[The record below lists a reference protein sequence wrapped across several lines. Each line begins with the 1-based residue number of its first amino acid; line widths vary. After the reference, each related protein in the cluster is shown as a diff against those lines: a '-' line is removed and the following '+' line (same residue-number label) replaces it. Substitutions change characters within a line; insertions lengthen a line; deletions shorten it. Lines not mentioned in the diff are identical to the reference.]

1 MTPEQCATVL
11 ALIAQDNEMPIR
23 AVTGDYVKD
32 VLRQSVAYL
41 TEIPRLLEL
50 IDNATKQMSITQTVV
65 DNATA
70 EIQRLNL
77 ELTYARSR
85 G

>member
-11 ALIAQDNEMPIR
+11 AVIAQDLEM
-23 AVTGDYVKD
+23 GDYVKD
-32 VLRQSVAYL
+32 VLHQSAAYL
-41 TEIPRLLEL
+41 TEIPNLLAML
-50 IDNATKQMSITQTVV
+50 DKATEQMNVTQVVV

>member
-1 MTPEQCATVL
+1 V
-11 ALIAQDNEMPIR
+11 
-23 AVTGDYVKD
+23 
-32 VLRQSVAYL
+32 
-41 TEIPRLLEL
+41 
-50 IDNATKQMSITQTVV
+50 VV

-85 G
+85 S

>member
-11 ALIAQDNEMPIR
+11 AVIAQDND
-23 AVTGDYVKD
+23 TGDYVKD
-32 VLRQSVAYL
+32 VLHQSAAYL
-41 TEIPRLLEL
+41 TEIPRLFEL
-50 IDNATKQMSITQTVV
+50 IDNATKQMLITQTVV

-85 G
+85 S

>member
-11 ALIAQDNEMPIR
+11 AVIAQDNDM
-23 AVTGDYVKD
+23 GDYVKD
-32 VLRQSVAYL
+32 VLHQSAAYL
-41 TEIPRLLEL
+41 TEIPNLLAML
-50 IDNATKQMSITQTVV
+50 DKATEQMNVTQVVV

>member
-11 ALIAQDNEMPIR
+11 AVIAQDNDM
-23 AVTGDYVKD
+23 GDYVKD
-32 VLRQSVAYL
+32 VLRQSAAYL
-41 TEIPRLLEL
+41 TEIPNLLAML
-50 IDNATKQMSITQTVV
+50 DKATEQMNVTQVVV

>member
-1 MTPEQCATVL
+1 MTPEQCTTVL
-11 ALIAQDNEMPIR
+11 AAFAAEQESGSYLR
-23 AVTGDYVKD
+23 D
-32 VLRQSVAYL
+32 VLTQSAAYL
-41 TEIPRLLEL
+41 SEIPQLLDML
-50 IDNATKQMSITQTVV
+50 DKATEQLNRTKVVV

-85 G
+85 P

>member
-11 ALIAQDNEMPIR
+11 AVIAQDNDM
-23 AVTGDYVKD
+23 GDYVKD
-32 VLRQSVAYL
+32 VLHQSAAYL
-41 TEIPRLLEL
+41 TEIPNLLAML
-50 IDNATKQMSITQTVV
+50 DKATEQMNLTQVVV

>member
-11 ALIAQDNEMPIR
+11 AVIAQDNDM
-23 AVTGDYVKD
+23 GDYVKD
-32 VLRQSVAYL
+32 VLHQSAAYL
-41 TEIPRLLEL
+41 TEIPNLLAML
-50 IDNATKQMSITQTVV
+50 DKATEQMNVTQVVV

-85 G
+85 

>member
-11 ALIAQDNEMPIR
+11 AVIAQDNDM
-23 AVTGDYVKD
+23 GDYVKD
-32 VLRQSVAYL
+32 VLHQSAAYL

>member
-11 ALIAQDNEMPIR
+11 AVIAQDNDM
-23 AVTGDYVKD
+23 GDYVKD
-32 VLRQSVAYL
+32 VLHQAAAYL
-41 TEIPRLLEL
+41 TEIPHLLEL
-50 IDNATKQMSITQTVV
+50 IDNATKQMSYTQTVV

>member
-11 ALIAQDNEMPIR
+11 AVIAQDNDMGE
-23 AVTGDYVKD
+23 YVRD
-32 VLRQSVAYL
+32 VLHQSAAYL
-41 TEIPRLLEL
+41 TDVPHILGLL
-50 IDNATKQMSITQTVV
+50 DKATEQLNRAQITV

-77 ELTYARSR
+77 ELTYARSKP
-85 G
+85 

>member
-11 ALIAQDNEMPIR
+11 AVMAQDTDMGE
-23 AVTGDYVKD
+23 YVKD
-32 VLRQSVAYL
+32 VLRQSAAYL
-41 TEIPRLLEL
+41 NEIPDLLGM
-50 IDNATKQMSITQTVV
+50 IDKATKQMNETMVTV

-85 G
+85 S

>member
-11 ALIAQDNEMPIR
+11 AVIAQDLEM
-23 AVTGDYVKD
+23 GEYVKD
-32 VLRQSVAYL
+32 VLHQSAAYL
-41 TEIPRLLEL
+41 AEIPRLLEL

-85 G
+85 S

>member
-11 ALIAQDNEMPIR
+11 AVIAQDNDM
-23 AVTGDYVKD
+23 GDYVKD
-32 VLRQSVAYL
+32 VLHQSAAYL
-41 TEIPRLLEL
+41 TEIPNLLAML
-50 IDNATKQMSITQTVV
+50 DKATEQMNVTQVVV

-85 G
+85 S

>member
-1 MTPEQCATVL
+1 MTPEQCAPVL
-11 ALIAQDNEMPIR
+11 AVIAQDNDM
-23 AVTGDYVKD
+23 GDYVKD
-32 VLRQSVAYL
+32 VLHQSAAYL
-41 TEIPRLLEL
+41 TEIPNLLAML
-50 IDNATKQMSITQTVV
+50 DKATEQMNVTQVVV

-77 ELTYARSR
+77 ELTDARSR

>member
-11 ALIAQDNEMPIR
+11 AVIAQDNDM
-23 AVTGDYVKD
+23 GDYVKD
-32 VLRQSVAYL
+32 VLHQSAAYL
-41 TEIPRLLEL
+41 TEIPNLLEML
-50 IDNATKQMSITQTVV
+50 DKATEQMNVTQVVV

>member
-1 MTPEQCATVL
+1 MTPEQCAVVL
-11 ALIAQDNEMPIR
+11 AALASEQDMGN
-23 AVTGDYVKD
+23 YVKD
-32 VLRQSVAYL
+32 ALHQAAAYL

-50 IDNATKQMSITQTVV
+50 IDTATEQINRTQITV

-85 G
+85 S

>member
-1 MTPEQCATVL
+1 MTPEQCAVVL
-11 ALIAQDNEMPIR
+11 AALASENDMGE
-23 AVTGDYVKD
+23 YVKD
-32 VLRQSVAYL
+32 ALHQAAAYL
-41 TEIPRLLEL
+41 TEIPHLVSL
-50 IDNATKQMSITQTVV
+50 IEKAHKQMAETAVVV

-77 ELTYARSR
+77 EVAYARSK

>member
-11 ALIAQDNEMPIR
+11 AVIAQDLEM
-23 AVTGDYVKD
+23 GDYVKD
-32 VLRQSVAYL
+32 VLHQSAAYL
-41 TEIPRLLEL
+41 LEIPQLLEL

>member
-1 MTPEQCATVL
+1 MLDKATEQL
-11 ALIAQDNEMPIR
+11 NR
-23 AVTGDYVKD
+23 
-32 VLRQSVAYL
+32 
-41 TEIPRLLEL
+41 
-50 IDNATKQMSITQTVV
+50 TKVVV

-85 G
+85 P

>member
-11 ALIAQDNEMPIR
+11 AVIAQDNDM
-23 AVTGDYVKD
+23 GDYVKD
-32 VLRQSVAYL
+32 VLQQSAAYL
-41 TEIPRLLEL
+41 TEIPNLLAML
-50 IDNATKQMSITQTVV
+50 DKATEQMNVTQVVV

>member
-1 MTPEQCATVL
+1 MTPEQCAA
-11 ALIAQDNEMPIR
+11 ALRVFVIEYEADQYLR
-23 AVTGDYVKD
+23 D
-32 VLRQSVAYL
+32 VLTQTAAYL
-41 TEIPRLLEL
+41 SEIPELLDMLDKAIEQL
-50 IDNATKQMSITQTVV
+50 NRTKVVV

-85 G
+85 P

>member
-11 ALIAQDNEMPIR
+11 ALIAQEDEMPTR
-23 AVTGDYVKD
+23 AVTGDYIKD
-32 VLRQSVAYL
+32 VLRQAAAYL
-41 TEIPRLLEL
+41 TEIPQLLEL
-50 IDNATKQMSITQTVV
+50 IDNATKQMTYTQTVV

>member
-11 ALIAQDNEMPIR
+11 AVIAQDND
-23 AVTGDYVKD
+23 TGDYVKD
-32 VLRQSVAYL
+32 VLRQSAAYL
-41 TEIPRLLEL
+41 TEIPNLLAML
-50 IDNATKQMSITQTVV
+50 DKATEQMNVTQVVV

>member
-11 ALIAQDNEMPIR
+11 TVIAQDNDMGE
-23 AVTGDYVKD
+23 YVKD
-32 VLRQSVAYL
+32 VLHQSAAYL
-41 TEIPRLLEL
+41 TEIPQLLEL
-50 IDNATKQMSITQTVV
+50 IDNATKQMTYTQTVV

-77 ELTYARSR
+77 ELAYARSR

>member
-11 ALIAQDNEMPIR
+11 AVIAQDTDMGE
-23 AVTGDYVKD
+23 YVKD
-32 VLRQSVAYL
+32 VLRQSAAYL
-41 TEIPRLLEL
+41 IEIPDLLGM
-50 IDNATKQMSITQTVV
+50 IDKATKQMNETMVTV

-85 G
+85 S

>member
-1 MTPEQCATVL
+1 MTPEQCTTVL
-11 ALIAQDNEMPIR
+11 AVFAAEQEPGSYLR
-23 AVTGDYVKD
+23 D
-32 VLRQSVAYL
+32 VLTQSAAYL
-41 TEIPRLLEL
+41 SEIPQLLDML
-50 IDNATKQMSITQTVV
+50 DKATEQLNRTKVVV

-85 G
+85 S

>member
-11 ALIAQDNEMPIR
+11 AVIAQDNDM
-23 AVTGDYVKD
+23 GDYVKD
-32 VLRQSVAYL
+32 VLQQSAAYL
-41 TEIPRLLEL
+41 TQIAHLLDML
-50 IDNATKQMSITQTVV
+50 DKATEQLNVTQVVV

-77 ELTYARSR
+77 ELTYAKSIS
-85 G
+85 